1 MEDLEKQ
8 IRSFIAATILVHTTC
23 VSYDLTES
31 ENLQNSKYAFD
42 LTDVLKAADRSTRA
56 FSYIDRNKIK
66 GIFNDTVKEN
76 LLSLIDTA
84 IVKIGEVI
92 DFLHKMKIENQK
104 DVLNKVSS
112 LVDDLEL
119 LRETIR

>member
-1 MEDLEKQ
+1 MKDLEKQ
-8 IRSFIAATILVHTTC
+8 IRSFIAATILVHVAC
-23 VSYDLTES
+23 ISYDLTES

-42 LTDVLKAADRSTRA
+42 LTDVLKVVDRATRA

-76 LLSLIDTA
+76 LLSLIDTT

-92 DFLHKMKIENQK
+92 DFLHKVKTENQK
-104 DVLNKVSS
+104 DVLNRVSN
-112 LVDDLEL
+112 LVNDLEL
-119 LRETIR
+119 LRETLK

>member
-1 MEDLEKQ
+1 MKDLEKQ
-8 IRSFIAATILVHTTC
+8 IRSFIAATILVHTAC
-23 VSYDLTES
+23 VSYSLTES
-31 ENLQNSKYAFD
+31 ENLQNSKYASD
-42 LTDVLKAADRSTRA
+42 LTDVIKAADRATRA

-84 IVKIGEVI
+84 IIKIGEVI

-119 LRETIR
+119 LRETIS

>member
-1 MEDLEKQ
+1 MKDLEKQ
-8 IRSFIAATILVHTTC
+8 IRSFIAATILVHVAC
-23 VSYDLTES
+23 IGYDLTES

-42 LTDVLKAADRSTRA
+42 LTDVLKAVDRATRA

-84 IVKIGEVI
+84 IIKIGEVI
-92 DFLHKMKIENQK
+92 DFLHKVKTENQK
-104 DVLNKVSS
+104 DVLNKVSR
-112 LVDDLEL
+112 LVNDLEL
-119 LRETIR
+119 LKETLK

>member
-1 MEDLEKQ
+1 MENLEKQ
-8 IRSFIAATILVHTTC
+8 IRSFIAATILVHVAC
-23 VSYDLTES
+23 ISYDLTES

-42 LTDVLKAADRSTRA
+42 LTDVLKAADRASRA
-56 FSYIDRNKIK
+56 FSYIDRSKIK

-84 IVKIGEVI
+84 IVKTREMI
-92 DFLHKMKIENQK
+92 DFLHKVKTENQK
-104 DVLNKVSS
+104 DVLNKVSN
-112 LVDDLEL
+112 LVNDLEL

>member
-8 IRSFIAATILVHTTC
+8 IRSFIAATILVHTAC
-23 VSYDLTES
+23 VSYGLTES

-42 LTDVLKAADRSTRA
+42 LTVVLKTADRAIRA
-56 FSYIDRNKIK
+56 FSYIDKNKIK

-119 LRETIR
+119 LRETIS

>member
-8 IRSFIAATILVHTTC
+8 IRSFIAATILVHAAC

-42 LTDVLKAADRSTRA
+42 LTDVLKASDRASRA

-84 IVKIGEVI
+84 IVKVGEAI
-92 DFLHKMKIENQK
+92 DFLHKVKTENQK
-104 DVLNKVSS
+104 DVLNKVSN
-112 LVDDLEL
+112 LINDLEL
-119 LRETIR
+119 LREIIK

>member
-1 MEDLEKQ
+1 MKDLEKQ
-8 IRSFIAATILVHTTC
+8 IRSFIAATILVHVAC
-23 VSYDLTES
+23 ISYDLTES

-42 LTDVLKAADRSTRA
+42 LTDVLKAVDRATRA
-56 FSYIDRNKIK
+56 FSYIYRNKIK

-92 DFLHKMKIENQK
+92 DFLHKVKTENQK
-104 DVLNKVSS
+104 DVLNRVSN
-112 LVDDLEL
+112 LVNDLEL
-119 LRETIR
+119 LRETLK

>member
-8 IRSFIAATILVHTTC
+8 IRSFIAATILVHTAC
-23 VSYDLTES
+23 VSYSLTES

-42 LTDVLKAADRSTRA
+42 LTDVLKAADRATRA

-76 LLSLIDTA
+76 LLSLIDAA
-84 IVKIGEVI
+84 IVKIGETI
-92 DFLHKMKIENQK
+92 EFLHKVKTENQK
-104 DVLNKVSS
+104 EVLNKVSS

-119 LRETIR
+119 LRETTR

>member
-1 MEDLEKQ
+1 MKDLEKQ

-23 VSYDLTES
+23 IGYDLTES

-42 LTDVLKAADRSTRA
+42 LTDVLKAADRAIRA
-56 FSYIDRNKIK
+56 FSYIDKNKIK

-84 IVKIGEVI
+84 IVKIGETI
-92 DFLHKMKIENQK
+92 DFLHKVKTENQK

-119 LRETIR
+119 LRETIK

>member
-1 MEDLEKQ
+1 MENLEKQ
-8 IRSFIAATILVHTTC
+8 IRSFIAATILVHTAC

-42 LTDVLKAADRSTRA
+42 LTDVLKAADRATRA

-76 LLSLIDTA
+76 LLSLVDTA

-119 LRETIR
+119 LRETIS

>member
-1 MEDLEKQ
+1 MKDLEKQ
-8 IRSFIAATILVHTTC
+8 IRSFIAATILVHVAC
-23 VSYDLTES
+23 ISYDLTES

-42 LTDVLKAADRSTRA
+42 LTDVLKAVDRATRA

-76 LLSLIDTA
+76 LLSLIDTT

-92 DFLHKMKIENQK
+92 DFLHKVKTENQK
-104 DVLNKVSS
+104 DVLNRVSN
-112 LVDDLEL
+112 LVNDLEL
-119 LRETIR
+119 LRETLK